1 MSKFKVGDKVRV
13 RSWESMEKEFGTYPS
28 GSIRT
33 KYTFIEEMRKYCG
46 KIVTIAYLTGCGY
59 GIKEDR
65 SGHVYSDDMFENPS
79 YAVIIYSEDN
89 KVIAFD
95 KATGRKAEAI
105 CSPKDEFDFYF
116 GADLAFERL
125 MNGDAPKEK
134 EKEKVKYYTGEIF
147 CTDST
152 TPFFTKGKIYKVNDG
167 LVHDNS
173 GTIYISKKAKSF
185 GEIFS
190 TIKRATFIE
199 VKK

>member
-1 MSKFKVGDKVRV
+1 MGKFKIGDKVRV
-13 RSWESMEKEFGTYPS
+13 REWDDMAKEFGLSRYGNIKTP
-28 GSIRT
+28 GSCYFDRC
-33 KYTFIEEMRKYCG
+33 MREWCG
-46 KIVTIAYLTGCGY
+46 KTLTIKTVSASGYNVKETGWCWTDY
-59 GIKEDR
+59 
-65 SGHVYSDDMFENPS
+65 MFENPS
-79 YAVIIYSEDN
+79 YAVIIYSEGN
-89 KVIAFD
+89 KVIALD
-95 KATGRKAEAI
+95 KATGKKAEAI
-105 CSPKDEFDFYF
+105 CNPKDEFDFYF

-125 MNGDAPKEK
+125 MNGDVPKEK
-134 EKEKVKYYTGEIF
+134 KPEVKYYTGEIF

-173 GTIYISKKAKSF
+173 GTFYISKKAKSF